1 MSYKKDTSLLLF
13 DNEYI
18 EVEKE
23 DYGRIESPYDP
34 EKISVNSQILTIDL
48 LIKRLKEEE
57 IDLSPEFQR
66 FDDIWKPKN
75 KSRLIES
82 LIIRIP
88 IPAVY
93 FDARDEENW
102 KVIDGLQRLSILKEF
117 VIDEEWELTDLEFL
131 KKYEGYKWNQLPRKF
146 QRRIEETQLTAYI
159 IEKDT
164 PDEVT
169 FTIFRRVNTGGS
181 PLTAQEIRHALN
193 SQKSREF
200 LVELSEMEEFKLNV
214 NLSSRR
220 IRRMEDREFILRFIA
235 FMLNDP
241 MEYNSKR
248 SFDDFLNRAMK
259 QMEQE
264 SDSHLERL
272 KENFC
277 KSQISARKI
286 FGDDAFR
293 KISKDQERKSPLNKA
308 IYEAW
313 SVNLAKISDD
323 ERKVLE
329 QNREEL
335 KQKFIILLED
345 DDFIKSVSQATGV
358 SASIETR
365 FGKIEQIINE
375 ILGKQ

>member
-1 MSYKKDTSLLLF
+1 MLF